1 MRIFTSDVRGA
12 HVMNGIV
19 QLMRLLPNPP
29 EFPPGSLDMKVY
41 KDELLNGLEKTFNS
55 VARGLSVTRAKA
67 TGSRVR
73 QTVYLNGRVARPY
86 HQDTLAHLKTY
97 FSGVDGLPLEALEP
111 SQHECLS
118 AALNADGRVYDKGGA
133 DPSTPGFCFF
143 GYSSSKTI
151 VGFHAL
157 TFLGL
162 LAAQDTG
169 CDCLRSLHAHL
180 LDTSDP
186 QSKLVQALRIGAPNI
201 PSALSPEADLRGCF
215 PLPTDPPGGEKWKN
229 ESELAGQLTHN
240 LLDWAANGLPK
251 SEVLMEVV
259 DLASL
264 LNLMRLLRWADAE
277 RLILLSPLRRAE
289 RASERAVIEVARRS
303 FDAALGRLE
312 QKAEHQKL
320 ILEKAKTN
328 DPRKTNKYRPRAAAR
343 NMGVYSGWL
352 SHRTTRGGARLC
364 FSPGPRQLTTLVH
377 ALLAPGDELSWSEFS
392 DRATK
397 IGLALGGPRD
407 DDITKRV
414 GRHSATALREA
425 GRLNRERLVSFGLA
439 RQESDNVVIVD
450 GGERCSRT

>member
-186 QSKLVQALRIGAPNI
+186 QSKLVQALRIGGAEYTFGTLPRGR
-201 PSALSPEADLRGCF
+201 SARM
-215 PLPTDPPGGEKWKN
+215 LP
-229 ESELAGQLTHN
+229 A
-240 LLDWAANGLPK
+240 
-251 SEVLMEVV
+251 
-259 DLASL
+259 
-264 LNLMRLLRWADAE
+264 
-277 RLILLSPLRRAE
+277 
-289 RASERAVIEVARRS
+289 
-303 FDAALGRLE
+303 
-312 QKAEHQKL
+312 
-320 ILEKAKTN
+320 
-328 DPRKTNKYRPRAAAR
+328 
-343 NMGVYSGWL
+343 
-352 SHRTTRGGARLC
+352 
-364 FSPGPRQLTTLVH
+364 
-377 ALLAPGDELSWSEFS
+377 S
-392 DRATK
+392 DR
-397 IGLALGGPRD
+397 PS
-407 DDITKRV
+407 
-414 GRHSATALREA
+414 GR
-425 GRLNRERLVSFGLA
+425 
-439 RQESDNVVIVD
+439 
-450 GGERCSRT
+450 